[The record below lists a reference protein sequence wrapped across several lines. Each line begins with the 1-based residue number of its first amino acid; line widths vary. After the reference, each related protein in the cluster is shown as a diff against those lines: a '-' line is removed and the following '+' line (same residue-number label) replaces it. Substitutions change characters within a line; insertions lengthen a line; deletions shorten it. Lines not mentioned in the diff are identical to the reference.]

1 MDLRHLRYFTSVA
14 AEGSFSRAAEKLHI
28 AQPPLSRQVQQLEEE
43 LGVRLLDRGR
53 PLTLT
58 EPGRYL
64 YEQGLQVLQRVEE
77 MKSMTRRIAKGMV
90 LQFNIGFVASTLYG
104 SLPEIIRRFRILVPG
119 AEVQL
124 LEMTTLEQV
133 AALKDGRIDVG
144 FGRLRFDDEMILRKV
159 IREEHLCLAVPLDH
173 PLAATQDK
181 LRLRQTAGEPL
192 IIYPRSP
199 RPSYADQVLGFY
211 RDVGVEP
218 LIGMEAKELQTAL
231 GLVAAGGGICV
242 VPNSVR
248 RLGRDDIKYI
258 ELDEPGLT
266 TPIIMSQRRNDA
278 SLILKQLSALVS
290 DFES

>member
-1 MDLRHLRYFTSVA
+1 M
-14 AEGSFSRAAEKLHI
+14 
-28 AQPPLSRQVQQLEEE
+28 
-43 LGVRLLDRGR
+43 
-53 PLTLT
+53 
-58 EPGRYL
+58 
-64 YEQGLQVLQRVEE
+64 
-77 MKSMTRRIAKGMV
+77 
-90 LQFNIGFVASTLYG
+90 
-104 SLPEIIRRFRILVPG
+104 
-119 AEVQL
+119 
-124 LEMTTLEQV
+124 
-133 AALKDGRIDVG
+133 
-144 FGRLRFDDEMILRKV
+144 
-159 IREEHLCLAVPLDH
+159 
-173 PLAATQDK
+173 
-181 LRLRQTAGEPL
+181 RQTAGEPL